1 MSKRERIVLACG
13 GILWLAFMVN
23 FFIEYFKYN

>member
-1 MSKRERIVLACG
+1 MSKREKIVLASA